1 MPSQERAV
9 GRARRPRRAWAVLG
23 ALAGLGLL
31 GLAVRGLD
39 LGALAAALAQVH
51 GGWLVAAAALQ
62 GLALLFGGLAW
73 RVGLSAGVARL
84 PVRHVLAAHW
94 IGQAANTLL
103 PARLG
108 EVARVMAVRR
118 HVGGRA
124 PVARIAG
131 SLAAQRLLGG
141 VATFVVVVTV
151 ILVLPLPG
159 LLGTFRPWAG
169 GALGLAILIALVLPR
184 LGLGRR
190 AAGKVPE
197 RLRGVAANVGNGAR
211 VLRAGRARDVS
222 LVIHMGELGAQLGSI
237 IALLCAFQVQVP
249 LSAALLVFC
258 LLAMASVLPS
268 LPGGF
273 GFNQAAVV
281 APLGSLYGV
290 GAPVALAFSLGM
302 QATAVGVALLG
313 GLIAVCHQ
321 RLGRQ
326 QPCRG
331 VAASPAGAVEP
342 NR

>member
-1 MPSQERAV
+1 
-9 GRARRPRRAWAVLG
+9 
-23 ALAGLGLL
+23 
-31 GLAVRGLD
+31 
-39 LGALAAALAQVH
+39 
-51 GGWLVAAAALQ
+51 
-62 GLALLFGGLAW
+62 
-73 RVGLSAGVARL
+73 VGLSAGVARL
-84 PVRHVLAAHW
+84 PVRHVVAAHW

-108 EVARVMAVRR
+108 EVARVMAVRH

-141 VATFVVVVTV
+141 VASFVVVVMV

-159 LLGTFRPWAG
+159 VLGTFRPWAG

-197 RLRGVAANVGNGAR
+197 RLRGVVANVSNGAG
-211 VLRAGRARDVS
+211 VLRAGRSRNLS

-237 IALLCAFQVQVP
+237 IALLRAFNVAVP
-249 LSAALLVFC
+249 MSAALLVFC
-258 LLAMASVLPS
+258 LLAIASVLPS

-273 GFNQAAVV
+273 GLNQAAVV

-302 QATAVGVALLG
+302 QATVLVVALLG
-313 GLIAVCHQ
+313 GLIAMCHQ
-321 RLGRQ
+321 RLGRRRT
-326 QPCRG
+326 CREM
-331 VAASPAGAVEP
+331 AASPAGAV
-342 NR
+342 

>member
-1 MPSQERAV
+1 
-9 GRARRPRRAWAVLG
+9 VLA
-23 ALAGLGLL
+23 ALGGLGLL
-31 GLAVRGLD
+31 YVGVRGLD
-39 LGALAAALAQVH
+39 LGALAAALAQVD
-51 GGWLVAAAALQ
+51 GGWLAAAAALQ
-62 GLALLFGGLAW
+62 GLSLLFGGLAW
-73 RVGLSAGVARL
+73 QVGMTAGVARL
-84 PVRHVLAAHW
+84 PVRHVVAAHW

-118 HVGGRA
+118 HVEGGGA
-124 PVARIAG
+124 AARIAG

-141 VATFVVVVTV
+141 VASFVVVVTV

-169 GALGLAILIALVLPR
+169 GALGLAVLLALVLPR
-184 LGLGRR
+184 LGLGRCV
-190 AAGKVPE
+190 GKVPE
-197 RLRGVAANVGNGAR
+197 RLRGVAAHVLNGAR
-211 VLRAGRARDVS
+211 VLRAGRARDLS

-237 IALLCAFQVQVP
+237 IALLRAFDVQVP

-258 LLAMASVLPS
+258 LLALASVLPS
-268 LPGGF
+268 LPGGV

-313 GLIAVCHQ
+313 GLVAVCHE
-321 RLGRQ
+321 RLGR
-326 QPCRG
+326 PRTCRG
-331 VAASPAGAVEP
+331 MAAGPGGRRRNEPVADRWPRPSRAHPLP
-342 NR
+342 

>member
-1 MPSQERAV
+1 MRCAL
-9 GRARRPRRAWAVLG
+9 RPRRTWAVLA
-23 ALAGLGLL
+23 ALGGLGLL
-31 GLAVRGLD
+31 YVGVRGLD
-39 LGALAAALAQVH
+39 LGALAAALAQVD
-51 GGWLVAAAALQ
+51 GGWLAAAAALQ
-62 GLALLFGGLAW
+62 GLSLLFGGLAW
-73 RVGLSAGVARL
+73 QVGMSAGVARL
-84 PVRHVLAAHW
+84 PVRHVVAAHW

-118 HVGGRA
+118 HVEGGA
-124 PVARIAG
+124 AAARIAG

-141 VATFVVVVTV
+141 VASFVVVVTV

-169 GALGLAILIALVLPR
+169 GALGLAVLLALVLPR

-190 AAGKVPE
+190 AGGKVPE
-197 RLRGVAANVGNGAR
+197 RLRAVAAHVLNGAR
-211 VLRAGRARDVS
+211 VLRAGRARDLS

-237 IALLCAFQVQVP
+237 IALLRAFDVQVP

-258 LLAMASVLPS
+258 LLALASVLPS
-268 LPGGF
+268 LPGGV

-313 GLIAVCHQ
+313 GLVAVCHE
-321 RLGRQ
+321 RLGR
-326 QPCRG
+326 PHTRRG
-331 VAASPAGAVEP
+331 MAAGRAGAVETS
-342 NR
+342 R

>member
-1 MPSQERAV
+1 
-9 GRARRPRRAWAVLG
+9 VLA
-23 ALAGLGLL
+23 ALGGLGLL
-31 GLAVRGLD
+31 CLGVRGLH
-39 LGALAAALAQVH
+39 LGALAAALAQVD
-51 GGWLVAAAALQ
+51 GGWLAAAAALQ
-62 GLALLFGGLAW
+62 GLSLLFGGLAW
-73 RVGLSAGVARL
+73 RVGLTVGVARL

-118 HVGGRA
+118 HVGGGA

-141 VATFVVVVTV
+141 VSSFVVVVTV

-169 GALGLAILIALVLPR
+169 GALGLAILMALVLPR
-184 LGLGRR
+184 LGLGRC
-190 AAGKVPE
+190 ALGKVPE
-197 RLRGVAANVGNGAR
+197 RLRGVVANVVNGAR
-211 VLRAGRARDVS
+211 VLRSGRARTVS

-237 IALLCAFQVQVP
+237 IALLRAFHVQVP
-249 LSAALLVFC
+249 MSAALLVFC

-313 GLIAVCHQ
+313 GLVAMCHE
-321 RLGRQ
+321 RLGR
-326 QPCRG
+326 PHTCRG
-331 VAASPAGAVEP
+331 VAAGRAGAVEP
-342 NR
+342 SRVAERWPRRWRAHLVP

>member
-1 MPSQERAV
+1 MVMDGPVRRAL
-9 GRARRPRRAWAVLG
+9 GPRRAWAVLA
-23 ALAGLGLL
+23 ALGGVGLL
-31 GLAVRGLD
+31 CLGVRGLD
-39 LGALAAALAQVH
+39 LGALAGALVQVH
-51 GGWLVAAAALQ
+51 GGWLAAAAALQ
-62 GLALLFGGLAW
+62 GLSLLFGGLAW
-73 RVGLSAGVARL
+73 QVGLTAGVARL

-118 HVGGRA
+118 HVGGGA
-124 PVARIAG
+124 PAARIAG

-141 VATFVVVVTV
+141 VSSFLVVVTV

-169 GALGLAILIALVLPR
+169 GALGLALLIALVLPR
-184 LGLGRR
+184 LGLGRYALGR
-190 AAGKVPE
+190 VPE
-197 RLRGVAANVGNGAR
+197 RLGGLAAHVVNGAR
-211 VLRAGRARDVS
+211 VLRAGRARSVS

-237 IALLCAFQVQVP
+237 IALLCAFHVQVP

-281 APLGSLYGV
+281 APLGALYGV

-313 GLIAVCHQ
+313 GLVAVCHQ
-321 RLGRQ
+321 RLGAR
-326 QPCRG
+326 P
-331 VAASPAGAVEP
+331 AAPASALATTGARP
-342 NR
+342 